1 MTSRFVAFA
10 PFIIRDA
17 SLDNA
22 LLDCLAMMSPSPK
35 WAASGAKLTGHGL
48 WNSDI
53 ATKVPLVAG
62 LP

>member
-1 MTSRFVAFA
+1 LFGHDVSFSEMGPRPA
-10 PFIIRDA
+10 
-17 SLDNA
+17 
-22 LLDCLAMMSPSPK
+22 
-35 WAASGAKLTGHGL
+35 AKLTGHGL